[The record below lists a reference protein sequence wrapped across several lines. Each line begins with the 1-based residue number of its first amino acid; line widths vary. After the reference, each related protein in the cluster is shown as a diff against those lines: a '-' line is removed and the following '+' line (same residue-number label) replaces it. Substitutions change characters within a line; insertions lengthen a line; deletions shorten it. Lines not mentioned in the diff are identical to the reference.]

1 MTLMTLTIG
10 AANILL
16 AAVIYV
22 IVRRMWQD

>member
-1 MTLMTLTIG
+1 MTFMTLIIG